1 MKTLKEYFVNARKN
15 SWALGQFNFS
25 AYETLK
31 ASINAC
37 GRACS
42 PFIAGTSANE
52 ANYFGIEE
60 ATALIRSFRK
70 RNIPVF
76 LNYDHG
82 KDIRLLKNAIDCG
95 YDMIHFDGSDLP
107 LFENIALTK
116 ELTEYAHGHGVIL
129 EGEIGKIGT
138 KGVSQSCLTDPLI
151 AQEFIEKTN
160 VDILAVSIGSL
171 HGGNAQDQTG
181 IDLKLLSEIA
191 QATKNSTPFVL
202 HGGSGVPDEMI
213 KQAICL
219 GIAKININTE
229 IRKSFTD
236 ALRNFLSNNPSEI
249 VPYKYFPSAC
259 EAVDKVVSQKLEL
272 FMAINKA

>member
-1 MKTLKEYFVNARKN
+1 MKTLKEYFEDAKKN
-15 SWALGQFNFS
+15 YWALGQFNFS

-31 ASINAC
+31 ASVNAC
-37 GRACS
+37 QRAQS

-60 ATALIRSFRK
+60 AAALARSFRK
-70 RNIPVF
+70 RSIPIF

-82 KDIRLLKNAIDCG
+82 KDIQALKYAIDCG

-107 LFENIALTK
+107 LPENITLTK
-116 ELTEYAHGHGVIL
+116 ELTEYAHCHGVIL

-138 KGVSQSCLTDPLI
+138 KGISQSCLTDPLT
-151 AQEFIEKTN
+151 AQEFIEKTG
-160 VDILAVSIGSL
+160 VDALAVSIGSL
-171 HGGNAQDQTG
+171 HGGSTQDQTG
-181 IDLKLLSEIA
+181 IDLKLLGEISK
-191 QATKNSTPFVL
+191 ATKNSVPFVL

-213 KQAICL
+213 KQAICQ
-219 GIAKININTE
+219 GIVKININTE
-229 IRKSFTD
+229 IRKAFTD
-236 ALRNFLSNNPSEI
+236 TLRDSLASNPMEI
-249 VPYKYFPSAC
+249 VPYKYFPSAG